1 MNSKAKRKEIARA
14 SKDNNLVR
22 SKQRNI
28 IMSTRKIRRVANEVR
43 GKDVISAADILS
55 LMPYAA
61 ARVIEKNLHAAVAN
75 AEQKLDVQP
84 ESLYVAQIF
93 ADEGPT
99 YKRFKPRAQGRV
111 YKREKR
117 TSHLTVVVSV
127 KQSKN

>member
-1 MNSKAKRKEIARA
+1 MESRAR
-14 SKDNNLVR
+14 
-22 SKQRNI
+22 QRNI
-28 IMSTRKIRRVANEVR
+28 IMSTRKIRRIANEVR
-43 GKDVISAADILS
+43 GKDVINAADMLS

-75 AEQKLDVQP
+75 AEQKYKAAP
-84 ESLYVAQIF
+84 EELFVSQIF

-117 TSHLTVVVSV
+117 TSHLTVVVSI
-127 KQSKN
+127 KQDNK